1 MEITAFAP
9 PAEAHARIAYAL
21 TEVSF
26 CLILILI
33 KSKVSLGSARRVF
46 FAGEKVPHPGL
57 ERRDPPGADAGDGAD
72 LDQRGRD

>member
-21 TEVSF
+21 TEV
-26 CLILILI
+26 ILI
-33 KSKVSLGSARRVF
+33 KSQVSVGNARAF

-57 ERRDPPGADAGDGAD
+57 ERRDPSGADEGDGAD
-72 LDQRGRD
+72 LDQRRRD